1 MKLLDMLR
9 GTPPTPII
17 ENDHVWLPSINIPS
31 ASWHP
36 LTPDAKATIL
46 RASKPRSRKR
56 RAPRLAA
63 ATPAL
68 APAF

>member
-1 MKLLDMLR
+1 MKLLAWLR

-31 ASWHP
+31 AAWHP
-36 LTPDAKATIL
+36 LTPQSKAAVL
-46 RASKPRSRKR
+46 RAAQPRR
-56 RAPRLAA
+56 RTRRVRAL
-63 ATPAL
+63 TTAL